1 MAYRNRCCASSWK
14 RLYAE
19 AWTTSASSSAPA
31 TRALYANAAGD
42 VAARLTFIPQQ
53 EPRGYGHAIYCAR
66 DFVGDQPFLH
76 MVGDHLWVS
85 RTSQGCAEQLL
96 EVAAAE
102 ACAISAVQAS
112 RETLLPYFGTVGG
125 RRVNGRQDLYTIED
139 VIEKPTPT
147 EAEQRLLVP
156 GLRAGHYLC
165 FFGMHVMG
173 PALMEILAR
182 HVAERRQAVALA
194 PALAELAGKERYLA
208 LERSWS
214 RYDVGVKYGLLTA
227 QMALALSGKDRDMV
241 ISQLLELLAQ
251 REMQRHEMP
260 RQSKTA
266 GRRDRD
272 GPALHH
278 HHLVRSPG
286 AQPLSGRVLPG
297 GVSGSPAGRV
307 HRAGLLPARQQ
318 QPVRARARAV
328 LPVCYSS
335 FPLAQQTRRFRPRI
349 HPV

>member
-1 MAYRNRCCASSWK
+1 MKIGKAVITAAGRQQRALPLQTLIDRDGVQKSVL
-14 RLYAE
+14 RVIVEE
-19 AWTTSASSSAPA
+19 AVRGGVDDICIVLCPGDE
-31 TRALYANAAGD
+31 ALYANAAGD

-96 EVAAAE
+96 EVAAVE

-182 HVAERRQAVALA
+182 HVAEKQQTVAQAVALA

-260 RQSKTA
+260 RHE
-266 GRRDRD
+266 D
-272 GPALHH
+272 
-278 HHLVRSPG
+278 
-286 AQPLSGRVLPG
+286 
-297 GVSGSPAGRV
+297 
-307 HRAGLLPARQQ
+307 HREA
-318 QPVRARARAV
+318 
-328 LPVCYSS
+328 
-335 FPLAQQTRRFRPRI
+335 
-349 HPV
+349 